1 MIIFQMRQE
10 VVVVTTEEFEKEL
23 RKLQEVLHLTE
34 EQIQNA
40 LRMHRR
46 FKAGEIS
53 PLRIKKE

>member
-1 MIIFQMRQE
+1 M
-10 VVVVTTEEFEKEL
+10 VTTEEFEKEL